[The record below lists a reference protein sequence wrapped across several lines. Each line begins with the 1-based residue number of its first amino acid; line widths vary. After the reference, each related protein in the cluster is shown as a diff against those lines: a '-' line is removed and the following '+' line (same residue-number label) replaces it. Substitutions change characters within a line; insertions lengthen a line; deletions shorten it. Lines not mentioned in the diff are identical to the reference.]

1 MKHSKMLVFLK
12 SHLHLLIGMSFHNYT
27 LVPNLKF
34 SAILSLSFLLSCLCC
49 GMSESI
55 IKLLSPTN

>member
-34 SAILSLSFLLSCLCC
+34 SPILISSFPVIYAAKYLSL
-49 GMSESI
+49 
-55 IKLLSPTN
+55 